1 VHKDKFKSKTGYTP
15 PPACGFLKITYIKRY
30 ELSSLQVRKFRD
42 NFNAM
47 ERVSISSLKKDKD
60 IIIKTSDKGQKPPQ
74 HTYIN
79 ALVNQFYHYLLLKI
93 WFTAVA

>member
-1 VHKDKFKSKTGYTP
+1 MKELCIDNSLDKS
-15 PPACGFLKITYIKRY
+15 TYI
-30 ELSSLQVRKFRD
+30 D
-42 NFNAM
+42 NFPTKVRLMNTFLHIQW
-47 ERVSISSLKKDKD
+47 R
-60 IIIKTSDKGQKPPQ
+60 QKPPLLPPQ